1 MISSAV
7 KKQTRPNETS
17 KRKYKMITKMTK
29 QLPQALMKNIRINE
43 TISASKMTAREM
55 GHVVDKSLIDS

>member
-1 MISSAV
+1 
-7 KKQTRPNETS
+7 
-17 KRKYKMITKMTK
+17 MITKMTK